1 MDACAFPYFMLLV
14 MIQWVM
20 KVPLNV
26 GVQFNQSKKFYY
38 LLLVCLQNRMMRVRL
53 MWMQQKH
60 GVKIKRVSIV

>member
-1 MDACAFPYFMLLV
+1 MLLV

-38 LLLVCLQNRMMRVRL
+38 LLLVCLQEIIVLFSKLLKNHTFRL
-53 MWMQQKH
+53 NNYLILLKSQTDQC
-60 GVKIKRVSIV
+60 